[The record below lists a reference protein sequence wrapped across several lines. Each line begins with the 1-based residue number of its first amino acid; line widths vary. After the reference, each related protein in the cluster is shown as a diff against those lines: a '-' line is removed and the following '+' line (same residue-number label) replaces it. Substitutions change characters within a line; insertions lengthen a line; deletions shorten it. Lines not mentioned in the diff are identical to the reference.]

1 MSAPRP
7 RWVIGNWKMNGNG
20 AANAALVR
28 ALVAGLSTGGVAHDR
43 RPRVA
48 VCPPVIYAAQVAELI
63 ADSPVRLGAQDVCAH
78 AEGAY
83 TGQIS
88 TAMLS
93 EFGVSVVLVGH
104 SERRSMNGER
114 DEDVAAKA
122 CAALGAGFDTVVCVG
137 ETLAERDRGD
147 AENVVG
153 RQIDAVIP
161 ALAAHPGRALIA
173 YEPVW
178 AIGTGRTAT
187 VEVAQGMH
195 RFIRERLAAGS
206 ASLDATPIL
215 YGGSVKAGNA
225 VALAQAPDIDG
236 VLVGG
241 ASLDA
246 NEFLGI
252 INAFTL
258 QV

>member
-1 MSAPRP
+1 MSAPRA

-20 AANAALVR
+20 AANAALVK
-28 ALVAGLSTGGVAHDR
+28 ALVAGFSAGGAAQDR

-48 VCPPVIYAAQVAELI
+48 VCPPVIYAAQVGELI
-63 ADSPVRLGAQDVCAH
+63 AGSPVRLGAQDVCAH
-78 AEGAY
+78 SEGAY

-88 TAMLS
+88 TAMLK

-122 CAALGAGFDTVVCVG
+122 RAALGAGLSTVVCIG
-137 ETLAERDRGD
+137 ETLDERDRGK
-147 AENVVG
+147 AEHVVG

-161 ALAAHPGRALIA
+161 ALAAHPGGALIA

-187 VEVAQGMH
+187 VDVAQGMH

-206 ASLDATPIL
+206 AALQATPIL
-215 YGGSVKAGNA
+215 YGGSVKAANA
-225 VALAQAPDIDG
+225 AALAEAPDIDG
-236 VLVGG
+236 ALVGG
-241 ASLDA
+241 ASLVA

-252 INAFTL
+252 IDAFTL
-258 QV
+258 RV